1 MPNATKRITVAGKTR
16 RPEPVKDSFGPAL
29 NKARRIRHLTLNQLA
44 DRIGCSPSA
53 LSKIENQKASP
64 SFGMVYRICQALRMD
79 VTTLLENPTP
89 PRAILTKAGRHAIYH
104 AIGMEFQVL
113 VRATPEHRMEVNI
126 VDIAP
131 GVHSGEPIEHGP
143 GELLGLVFEGKLRL
157 TVDGKTYN
165 AEPGD
170 SFAFSYD
177 RPHSFGNASKHPTR
191 VLFVLAPPVDFASR
205 SRAGKSK

>member
-1 MPNATKRITVAGKTR
+1 MPRAKKNVTREAGDKQAR
-16 RPEPVKDSFGPAL
+16 GVKDSFGPAL
-29 NKARRIRHLTLNQLA
+29 KKARRIRHLTLNDLA

-79 VTTLLENPTP
+79 VTTFLESPTP

-113 VRATPEHRMEVNI
+113 VRATPEHRMEGSI

-131 GVHSGEPIEHGP
+131 GVHSGEPIGHGP
-143 GELLGLVFEGKLRL
+143 GELLGLVVEGTLTL

-177 RPHSFGNASKHPTR
+177 RPHSFGNASKRPTR
-191 VLFVLAPPVDFASR
+191 VLFVLAPPVDFAAQSR
-205 SRAGKSK
+205 GSKGR